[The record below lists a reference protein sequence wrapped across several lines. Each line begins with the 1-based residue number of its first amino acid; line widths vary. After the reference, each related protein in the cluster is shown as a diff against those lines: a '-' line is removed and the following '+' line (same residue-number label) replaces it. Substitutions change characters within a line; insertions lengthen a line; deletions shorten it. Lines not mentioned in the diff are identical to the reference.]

1 MLNRVSKS
9 QSQSSAESWMQTSK
23 TNQMTSSKKRRKL
36 RISVTQSKQK
46 FLPLKLRQSKKNHPN
61 YLRFSYQKLRKKLL
75 KNQLRIQFSRFRS
88 RFSQLMRLNKKRQ
101 LLRPNKKRQLLRHN
115 KKRQL
120 LRLNKK
126 SHCAVQTLK
135 RTSKHLMAFYP
146 SRAMRNGG
154 IECLTRP
161 LS

>member
-46 FLPLKLRQSKKNHPN
+46 FLPLKLRQSKKNYPN

-101 LLRPNKKRQLLRHN
+101 LLRRN

-126 SHCAVQTLK
+126 SHCAVQTLNK
-135 RTSKHLMAFYP
+135 TSKHLMAFYP

>member
-46 FLPLKLRQSKKNHPN
+46 FLPLKLRQSKKNYPN

-101 LLRPNKKRQLLRHN
+101 LLRRN

-120 LRLNKK
+120 LRLYKK

>member
-46 FLPLKLRQSKKNHPN
+46 FLPLKLRQSKKNYPN

-101 LLRPNKKRQLLRHN
+101 LLRRN

>member
-101 LLRPNKKRQLLRHN
+101 LLRPNKKRQQLRI
-115 KKRQL
+115 
-120 LRLNKK
+120 NKK

>member
-46 FLPLKLRQSKKNHPN
+46 FLPLKLRQSKKNYPN

-101 LLRPNKKRQLLRHN
+101 LLRRN

-154 IECLTRP
+154 IECLTRS

>member
-88 RFSQLMRLNKKRQ
+88 RFSQLMSLNKKRQ
-101 LLRPNKKRQLLRHN
+101 LLRRN

>member
-1 MLNRVSKS
+1 MLNRVLKS

-36 RISVTQSKQK
+36 RISVTQSQQK
-46 FLPLKLRQSKKNHPN
+46 FLPLKFRQSKKNHPN

-101 LLRPNKKRQLLRHN
+101 LLRPNKKRQLLR
-115 KKRQL
+115 
-120 LRLNKK
+120 LNKK

>member
-46 FLPLKLRQSKKNHPN
+46 FLPLKLRQSKKNYPN

-101 LLRPNKKRQLLRHN
+101 LLRPNKKRQLLR
-115 KKRQL
+115 
-120 LRLNKK
+120 LNKK